1 VACQHDESEIGEK
14 EMDNRDRGTE
24 TPQQPLTAVQHV
36 VMVLKLLGGAAV
48 LGSLLWLGEQFV
60 A

>member
-1 VACQHDESEIGEK
+1 MKESEIGEK